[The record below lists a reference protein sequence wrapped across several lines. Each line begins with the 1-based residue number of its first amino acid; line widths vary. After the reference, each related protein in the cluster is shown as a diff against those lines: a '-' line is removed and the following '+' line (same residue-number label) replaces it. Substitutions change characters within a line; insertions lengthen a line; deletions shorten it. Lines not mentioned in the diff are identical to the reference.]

1 MPCKTFKIFTILTS
15 RFYWKI
21 IHDPINAAGVA
32 VVGVNNIHLKVSL
45 DKMMINLKTKVM
57 VRAYLM
63 ITKSVPSWRITPSW
77 TMSIIRMTSPGGS
90 YGLAGD
96 IISNFR
102 IILDCS
108 LLISH
113 RVEDLAA
120 AVPTVP
126 DLPPMNLLQ

>member
-1 MPCKTFKIFTILTS
+1 
-15 RFYWKI
+15 
-21 IHDPINAAGVA
+21 
-32 VVGVNNIHLKVSL
+32 
-45 DKMMINLKTKVM
+45 
-57 VRAYLM
+57 
-63 ITKSVPSWRITPSW
+63 
-77 TMSIIRMTSPGGS
+77 MTSPGGS

-120 AVPTVP
+120 AVSTVP

>member
-1 MPCKTFKIFTILTS
+1 
-15 RFYWKI
+15 
-21 IHDPINAAGVA
+21 
-32 VVGVNNIHLKVSL
+32 
-45 DKMMINLKTKVM
+45 MIYLKTKV
-57 VRAYLM
+57 RAYLLIM
-63 ITKSVPSWRITPSW
+63 KSVPSWRITPSW